1 MSVTTTTATTATTAT
16 ATAPAKPLTATTTG
30 TATAPAKPLTAAT
43 TTATAPARRLI
54 IGGLTAA
61 ALAAA
66 ATAAVAAVG
75 DLAGISLVVGG
86 APIPV
91 SGFAVLTAIFSV
103 VGLVLALVL
112 TRTVRRPRTVFVR
125 TTVVL
130 TALSLVPDV
139 AADAAVGTK
148 MLLMLAH
155 LIAAA
160 IVIPAIAR
168 RLSI

>member
-1 MSVTTTTATTATTAT
+1 MSVTTTTATTTAT
-16 ATAPAKPLTATTTG
+16 ATAPAKPLTATT
-30 TATAPAKPLTAAT
+30 
-43 TTATAPARRLI
+43 TAPARRLI

-61 ALAAA
+61 ALASA

-75 DLAGISLVVGG
+75 DFAGVSLVVGG

-91 SGFAVLTAIFSV
+91 SGFAVLTTIFSV
-103 VGLVLALVL
+103 IGLVLALIL
-112 TRTVRRPRTVFVR
+112 ARTVRRPRTVFVR

-155 LIAAA
+155 LVAAA

-168 RLSI
+168 RLSA